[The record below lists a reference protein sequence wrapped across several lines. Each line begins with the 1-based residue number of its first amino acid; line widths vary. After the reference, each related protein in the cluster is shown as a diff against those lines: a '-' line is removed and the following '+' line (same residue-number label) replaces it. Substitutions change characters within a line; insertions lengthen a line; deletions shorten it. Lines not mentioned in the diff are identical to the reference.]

1 MIISQNEFVGMLL
14 ESLKSHKEDKKAL
27 EKQEKKEYKKYR
39 KSLKPISKE
48 EFTERL
54 IKVMG
59 RYSKFLMMSK
69 QNHLMCLDGSINR
82 FNKVV
87 SSIKNAKNELE
98 RAEIIDKLEG
108 MVSDWETA
116 TDAIMKH
123 IKSHKHEEIVEHI
136 EQLKKEREERKRVL
150 QFPKER

>member
-1 MIISQNEFVGMLL
+1 MIMSPNEFIGMLL
-14 ESLKSHKEDKKAL
+14 ESLISNEKAS
-27 EKQEKKEYKKYR
+27 EKQEKNEYKKYR
-39 KSLKPISKE
+39 ESLTPVSKE

-54 IKVMG
+54 IKVME

-69 QNHLMCLDGSINR
+69 QNSLICLDGSINR

-87 SSIKNAKNELE
+87 SSIKKAKTGLDH
-98 RAEIIDKLEG
+98 AEIIDKLEG

-136 EQLKKEREERKRVL
+136 EQLKKERAERKRVL